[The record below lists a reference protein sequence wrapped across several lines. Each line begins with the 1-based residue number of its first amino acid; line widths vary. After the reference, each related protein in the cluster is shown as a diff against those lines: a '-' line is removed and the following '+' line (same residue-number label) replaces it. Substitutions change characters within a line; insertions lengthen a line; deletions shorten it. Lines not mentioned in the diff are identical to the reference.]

1 MRSPLAVRP
10 YGSEAVRDALITSAT
25 ELFAKFGPGSV
36 SVRQIAAHA
45 QVNHGLVHRHF
56 GTKEA
61 LLSAVLDRLVKELAT
76 ELVKGGKRTAARKA
90 FRVTRKQG
98 TYWKILAHTLL
109 EGRNP
114 RDTQRDFP
122 VMRALVQAAR
132 DGQETGRF
140 DKRLDARAM
149 TAAAVAM
156 GLGWI
161 LFEPFVNAATGMAEM
176 SPQRRWREVSRIWRR
191 MEQIA
196 KAPAPP
202 TP

>member
-1 MRSPLAVRP
+1 MRSPLVARP
-10 YGSEAVRDALITSAT
+10 YGSEAVRDALIVSAT
-25 ELFAKFGPGSV
+25 ELFAQFGPGSV

-61 LLSAVLDRLVKELAT
+61 LLSAVLDRLVRELAAD
-76 ELVKGGKRTAARKA
+76 LAKGRKRTAARKA

-98 TYWKILAHTLL
+98 TYWKILAHSLL

-114 RDTQRDFP
+114 LDTQKDFP
-122 VMRALVQAAR
+122 VMRALVQATR
-132 DGQETGRF
+132 DGQASGRF

-149 TAAAVAM
+149 TAATVAM

-161 LFEPFVNAATGMAEM
+161 LFEPFVNAATGMGDM
-176 SPQRRWREVSRIWRR
+176 TPKRRWREVSRIWRR
-191 MEQIA
+191 MELIA
-196 KAPAPP
+196 RPP
-202 TP
+202 GSPVS